1 MLLEIL
7 LLVSATTSV
16 APTKSAAPSIAE
28 APATTS
34 AANPAQDRGAALVES
49 LAKVCANHPEVE
61 RAFVLSQVSP
71 DGSVSYM
78 FVPIFDRKVSDL
90 VLSEADKAYRAL
102 FPAGGYLQ
110 VTLLARNTWKKQLAG
125 VPPIYVRPKPTG
137 KS

>member
-16 APTKSAAPSIAE
+16 APTKSAEPSIAP
-28 APATTS
+28 APAIAS
-34 AANPAQDRGAALVES
+34 AAQDRGAALVES
-49 LAKVCANHPEVE
+49 LAEVCANHPEVE

-71 DGSVSYM
+71 DGSVTYM
-78 FVPIFDRKVSDL
+78 FVPIFDRKVSDV

-102 FPAGGYLQ
+102 FPSGGYLQ
-110 VTLLARNTWKKQLAG
+110 VTLLARNTWKKQLGG